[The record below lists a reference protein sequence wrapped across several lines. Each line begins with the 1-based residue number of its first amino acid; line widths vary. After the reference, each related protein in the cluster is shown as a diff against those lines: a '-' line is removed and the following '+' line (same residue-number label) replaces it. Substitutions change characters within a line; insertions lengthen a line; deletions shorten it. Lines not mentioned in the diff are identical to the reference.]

1 MGTAM
6 ADTHDPP
13 DGTQQSI
20 SQLGAVLKARRRA
33 KRLSLRDLSAEIGVS
48 LNTLSRVERGHVPDL
63 RNFQRIVD
71 WLDLPAETFLEQPA
85 DTVTTPEII
94 VRHLRSDPRLSGRA
108 VDEIAQL
115 VETLYH
121 RLVNEQPKVAIH
133 LRSAKTFTPAA
144 GALLAEILGEIQSG
158 LLSSWDAD

>member
-1 MGTAM
+1 MT
-6 ADTHDPP
+6 DVHERP
-13 DGTQQSI
+13 DANQQHI
-20 SQLGAVLKARRRA
+20 SQLGAALKARRRA

-63 RNFQRIVD
+63 KNFQRIVD
-71 WLDLPAETFLEQPA
+71 WLDVPAETFLERPTEA
-85 DTVTTPEII
+85 ATTPEII

-108 VDEIAQL
+108 VDEIAEL
-115 VETLYH
+115 VESMYH

-144 GALLAEILGEIQSG
+144 GALLAEILTDFQSG
-158 LLSSWDAD
+158 LLSSKDPD

>member
-6 ADTHDPP
+6 VDVTDPA
-13 DGTQQSI
+13 DGTQQNI
-20 SQLGAVLKARRRA
+20 NQLGAILKARRRA

-63 RNFQRIVD
+63 KNFQRIVD
-71 WLDLPAETFLEQPA
+71 WLDLPAETFLEQPTEA
-85 DTVTTPEII
+85 ATTPEII

-108 VDEIAQL
+108 VDQIAEL
-115 VETLYH
+115 VETMYH
-121 RLVNEQPKVAIH
+121 RLVSEQPKVAIH

-144 GALLAEILGEIQSG
+144 GALLSEILTDIQSG
-158 LLSSWDAD
+158 LLSSEPS